1 MSSGEHSINSQ
12 PNDLDFSDD
21 HFEQGIVPSEWGS
34 RVALL
39 GSRSEAEG
47 CALEETIEPA
57 EAAEEAVPTACPPTS
72 LPSVAVRSSSQS
84 SNSSERKPA
93 VV

>member
-12 PNDLDFSDD
+12 PTDLDFSDD
-21 HFEQGIVPSEWGS
+21 HFERQGAPSQWGS
-34 RVALL
+34 RAALL

-47 CALEETIEPA
+47 CEMETG
-57 EAAEEAVPTACPPTS
+57 EATEAVEQSLGNTS
-72 LPSVAVRSSSQS
+72 LPSVSVRSSGSRG
-84 SNSSERKPA
+84 SNSSEHKPA